1 MGLSHTTL
9 VITALLLS
17 VALSSCS
24 GNKKIYT
31 STCDNNITFKHVA
44 FTHLIDSLDYYDK
57 KYIEVSGRY
66 EEGKEE
72 SALFNNSLFTSKPKT
87 ALCKYKPFTPKPKPR
102 LKVNFSQD
110 CPLYLAGTHTGFFE
124 YNNGAFTQI
133 NKKKVII
140 RGKLDV
146 HNKGNLKQYK
156 ACIDHVSFI

>member
-1 MGLSHTTL
+1 MGLRQTTL

-17 VALSSCS
+17 IALSSCS

-31 STCDNNITFKHVA
+31 STCDNNITFKHIA

-72 SALFNNSLFTSKPKT
+72 SALFNDSLFSSKPNA
-87 ALCKYKPFTPKPKPR
+87 ALW
-102 LKVNFSQD
+102 VNFSPD

-156 ACIDHVSFI
+156 ACIDHVSFIEL